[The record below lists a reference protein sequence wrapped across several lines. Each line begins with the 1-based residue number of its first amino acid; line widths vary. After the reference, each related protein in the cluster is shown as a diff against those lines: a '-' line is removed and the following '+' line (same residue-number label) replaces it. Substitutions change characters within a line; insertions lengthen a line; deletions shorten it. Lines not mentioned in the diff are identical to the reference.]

1 MRHIFIFLT
10 TFFISLAAQ
19 AQHAASPIVI
29 IGEGAPAATK
39 SAAASAPVPGA
50 AFPNFPENAITRVGE
65 NTNGEHIDSP
75 AAPASPPSPANPSA
89 AASPATPANPAS
101 PATPAS
107 PVSKLWPRDTIS
119 IFLPPC
125 TGLRPQFIVPCTCVI
140 TKLMMAMGHDEFLA
154 KSEAGSI
161 ESDPR
166 LIRIRQDC
174 ATAPQRKEE

>member
-1 MRHIFIFLT
+1 MRHTIIFLT
-10 TFFISLAAQ
+10 TLFMSLAAN

-29 IGEGAPAATK
+29 IGEGSPAVVK
-39 SAAASAPVPGA
+39 SAAVNKPVPGA
-50 AFPNFPENAITRVGE
+50 TFPNFPENAITRVGE
-65 NTNGEHIDSP
+65 NTNGEHVDAP
-75 AAPASPPSPANPSA
+75 ATPASPPAPTTPTA

-107 PVSKLWPRDTIS
+107 PVNKLWPRDTIS

-140 TKLMMAMGHDEFLA
+140 TKLMVAMPHDEFLA

-174 ATAPQRKEE
+174 ATAPQRKE

>member
-1 MRHIFIFLT
+1 
-10 TFFISLAAQ
+10 
-19 AQHAASPIVI
+19 
-29 IGEGAPAATK
+29 
-39 SAAASAPVPGA
+39 
-50 AFPNFPENAITRVGE
+50 
-65 NTNGEHIDSP
+65 
-75 AAPASPPSPANPSA
+75 
-89 AASPATPANPAS
+89 
-101 PATPAS
+101 
-107 PVSKLWPRDTIS
+107 VSKLCPRDTIS